1 MASHSF
7 LALTSTLAFYI
18 MELITAVKNY
28 DTGPGVDLIKL
39 YFSKFT
45 YYFCKLEQRD
55 KLFTKV

>member
-28 DTGPGVDLIKL
+28 DTGPGADLIKL
-39 YFSKFT
+39 YFSKYT
-45 YYFCKLEQRD
+45 YYFL
-55 KLFTKV
+55 